1 MVVFARLS
9 TVPWSPRVRI
19 TCSPV
24 PRLILPAPRLVLV
37 WAIWALM
44 AWAVT
49 P

>member
-1 MVVFARLS
+1 MVVAASVS
-9 TVPWSPRVRI
+9 TVPLSPSVRI

-24 PRLILPAPRLVLV
+24 PRLILPAPRLVFV
-37 WAIWALM
+37 AAICALT